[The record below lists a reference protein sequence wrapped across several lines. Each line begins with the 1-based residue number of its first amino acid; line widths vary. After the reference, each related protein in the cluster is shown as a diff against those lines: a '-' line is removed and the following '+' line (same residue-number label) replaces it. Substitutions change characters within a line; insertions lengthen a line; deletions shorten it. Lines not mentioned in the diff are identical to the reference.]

1 MKRPP
6 GIQHAAHCTDCSEQ
20 GDLWPEPT
28 KAKGRFP
35 KFQQF
40 PEQLVIQS
48 TPSLSKLY
56 HMPSGSSSW
65 FLVLKDHFLIPLKK
79 KNTTESLLVTWP
91 QRCTRTICKSDM
103 GFYSNLFSPWHLIQT
118 ALEHCSLHQE
128 RETTMSGNEKRL
140 HTHTPQDSRM
150 KTSISGVSC
159 CCSITY

>member
-79 KNTTESLLVTWP
+79 KKHNRVFIGNMAPEVH
-91 QRCTRTICKSDM
+91 K
-103 GFYSNLFSPWHLIQT
+103 NHLQI
-118 ALEHCSLHQE
+118 
-128 RETTMSGNEKRL
+128 
-140 HTHTPQDSRM
+140 
-150 KTSISGVSC
+150 
-159 CCSITY
+159 